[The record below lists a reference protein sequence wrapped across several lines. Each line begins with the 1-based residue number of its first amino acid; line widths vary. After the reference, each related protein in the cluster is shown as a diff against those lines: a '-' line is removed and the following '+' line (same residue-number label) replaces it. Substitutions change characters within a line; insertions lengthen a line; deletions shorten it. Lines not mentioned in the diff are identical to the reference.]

1 MTIRNASVT
10 LIRHSCCTD
19 GRGRRH
25 IVTLWALI
33 AFKQSHEKPGGD
45 SRLYGLGSILG
56 TMHRGSPCVNLLG
69 DETSSP
75 MERLRWLCHCDEVL
89 AAENF
94 VSGLVRRCVP
104 VTKRKIYF
112 PARSIK
118 SSVLSCTAKRR
129 IKANT
134 GSSRVIY
141 RLLIDHKSHKT
152 ANRTVHCTRTYMPN
166 F

>member
-1 MTIRNASVT
+1 MGKKGKKERAV
-10 LIRHSCCTD
+10 
-19 GRGRRH
+19 
-25 IVTLWALI
+25 
-33 AFKQSHEKPGGD
+33 
-45 SRLYGLGSILG
+45 
-56 TMHRGSPCVNLLG
+56 G
-69 DETSSP
+69 DERGSP

-94 VSGLVRRCVP
+94 VSGLLRRCVP
-104 VTKRKIYF
+104 VTERKIYF
-112 PARSIK
+112 PACSIK

-141 RLLIDHKSHKT
+141 KLLIDHKSHKT
-152 ANRTVHCTRTYMPN
+152 ANRTIHCTRTYMPH